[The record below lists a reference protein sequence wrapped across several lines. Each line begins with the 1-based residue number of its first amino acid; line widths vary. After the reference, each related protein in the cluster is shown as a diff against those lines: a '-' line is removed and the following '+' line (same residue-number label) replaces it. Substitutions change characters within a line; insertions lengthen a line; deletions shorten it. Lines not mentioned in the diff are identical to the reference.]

1 MKNHNPSG
9 KNLAFASFGQRL
21 LAMFVFAV
29 FAYLIWLAWTGR
41 YDTEVNRFAGWL
53 REHYQALTR

>member
-1 MKNHNPSG
+1 MKNQNPSG
-9 KNLAFASFGQRL
+9 KNLHFASFGQRL
-21 LAMFVFAV
+21 FAMFVFAV

-41 YDTEVNRFAGWL
+41 YDSEVNRFAAWL

>member
-21 LAMFVFAV
+21 FAMFVFAV
-29 FAYLIWLAWTGR
+29 FAYLI
-41 YDTEVNRFAGWL
+41 
-53 REHYQALTR
+53 

>member
-1 MKNHNPSG
+1 MSV
-9 KNLAFASFGQRL
+9 
-21 LAMFVFAV
+21 FVV

>member
-1 MKNHNPSG
+1 MKNQNPSG
-9 KNLAFASFGQRL
+9 KNLRFASFGQRL
-21 LAMFVFAV
+21 FAMFVFAV

-53 REHYQALTR
+53 REHYHALTR